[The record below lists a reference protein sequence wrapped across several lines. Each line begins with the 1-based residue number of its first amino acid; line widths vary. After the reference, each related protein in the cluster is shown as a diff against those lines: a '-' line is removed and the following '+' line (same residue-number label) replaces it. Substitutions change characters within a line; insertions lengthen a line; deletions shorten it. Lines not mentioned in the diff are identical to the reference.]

1 MEIFNRSATY
11 EFAVSDKFLAGMVL
25 TGTEI
30 KSLRQGK
37 ASFTDAFCYFVKGEL
52 FLRNLH
58 IAEYSHGN
66 ITNHDPLRQR
76 KLLLNK
82 RELHKLETRTREKG
96 FTIIPLKIFI
106 NEAGFAKLEIAL
118 AKGKKI
124 HDKRQSIRERETDR
138 EIRRK
143 ME

>member
-1 MEIFNRSATY
+1 MDIFNRSATY
-11 EFAVSDKFLAGMVL
+11 EYAVSEKFVAGLVL

-66 ITNHDPLRQR
+66 ITNHDPLRER
-76 KLLLNK
+76 KLLLHK

-96 FTIIPLKIFI
+96 FTIIPLKLFI
-106 NEAGFAKLEIAL
+106 NQAGFAKLEIAL

-138 EIRRK
+138 EIRRRI
-143 ME
+143 E